1 MSNIL
6 IEVEDGIAT
15 ITINR
20 PDVLNALD
28 RPTRAALAEAFA
40 AVGADDTARAVVLT
54 GAGERAFSAGQ
65 DLAEAQGFDADDAVA
80 WVEELR
86 GLYKAV
92 RAFEKPVVGAVNG
105 VAAGLG
111 FQLALLTDV
120 RVASDT
126 ARLGQ
131 TELNAGVASITGPWI
146 MREIMGL
153 ARTLE
158 MALTARLA
166 PASECL
172 GLGLVNEVVAADELL
187 GRAHAIAAGLASKP
201 AIALA
206 LTKRRFWEVLEPG
219 FTEMMDAAAR
229 YHREAF
235 ASGTP
240 QEVMRQF
247 LAQRGKHNRRA
258 AGG

>member
-1 MSNIL
+1 MRNIL
-6 IEVEDGIAT
+6 DRVDDGIAT

-40 AVGADDTARAVVLT
+40 AAGADEAVRAVVLT

-65 DLAEAQGFDADDAVA
+65 DLAEAQHFDGDAAVA

-86 GLYKAV
+86 ALYRTV
-92 RAFEKPVVGAVNG
+92 RAFEKPVVAAVNG

-111 FQLALLTDV
+111 FQLALLADL
-120 RVASDT
+120 RVAAEG

-146 MREIMGL
+146 MREFMGL
-153 ARTLE
+153 AHTLE
-158 MALTARLA
+158 MALSARLA
-166 PASECL
+166 TAAECRD
-172 GLGLVNEVVAADELL
+172 LGLVNEVAAPQALQA
-187 GRAHAIAAGLASKP
+187 RARARAAALADKP
-201 AIALA
+201 ALALA

-219 FTEMMDAAAR
+219 FSEMMDAAAR
-229 YHREAF
+229 YHRAAF

-240 QEVMRQF
+240 QAVMRGF
-247 LAQRGKHNRRA
+247 LETRAQKDGASR
-258 AGG
+258 